1 MITNFIFVL
10 ICCKDVS
17 SKHKVCSYCN
27 KPINEELWCNECDP
41 HYMIEGWTSENSK
54 VDKFIKDSIYNARSI
69 DGNPIFL
76 EWVLYNRFVD
86 IKLISEGGF
95 SKVYSATWLDGKS
108 EYEELNNG
116 SWKKLDS
123 KPMKVALKKLNGSQ
137 NISDKYLNE
146 LKICWNIYL
155 KSHYLSF
162 YGMTKDPITNEFIM
176 ILEFANNGSLR
187 NILSYNFNNMLWKD
201 KIKLLYNLAIDL
213 KNMHELGYFHKDF
226 HSGNILQNKNN
237 YYISDFGLSGKANE
251 QKSDSKIYGVLP
263 YIAPEV
269 LDKDPYTLSSDIYSF
284 GVIMAELSSGKPP
297 FYDRKHNLSLA
308 LDICNGL
315 RPEFEKG
322 TPEIYKKLAYR
333 CMNADPNQ
341 RLKASELMKI
351 LVFWYYSIS
360 QKIFKF
366 NSREIEAIL
375 ETDNEIPKIIISYKK
390 DTDKYTY
397 SKGEIKTIFEEADKE
412 IPNISTS
419 YKKVPDAIY
428 TSRAFTFSSLP
439 RPVNSITTTSCVQGD
454 EEVYCHDSQLV
465 DLDVKR

>member
-187 NILSYNFNNMLWKD
+187 NILSYNFNNM
-201 KIKLLYNLAIDL
+201 
-213 KNMHELGYFHKDF
+213 
-226 HSGNILQNKNN
+226 
-237 YYISDFGLSGKANE
+237 
-251 QKSDSKIYGVLP
+251 
-263 YIAPEV
+263 
-269 LDKDPYTLSSDIYSF
+269 
-284 GVIMAELSSGKPP
+284 
-297 FYDRKHNLSLA
+297 
-308 LDICNGL
+308 
-315 RPEFEKG
+315 PEFEKG